1 MAQFYAA
8 VMTNGGAALL
18 ADAIAGN
25 AKIQFTT
32 LVAGDGEY
40 TEAEHAVTALQV
52 MTSLKSQK
60 QSVGFSSVVV
70 ESETSVHLTGVIDN
84 EELVEGYYVRE
95 VGIYAK
101 NILDDEANPVLYS
114 IVVAQV
120 ADYMPPYN
128 GLTPTTIIQEY
139 FATVDNSAEITLEAG
154 SGAYALAE
162 DLQAIKAQLCEHT
175 VESDVPA
182 NAIFSNMVGAT
193 ASESG
198 KAGYVPAPE
207 AGAQGKY
214 LSGDGTW
221 KPVLESLENIR
232 ANTQSGY
239 IAGALAIK
247 EMLGTTLTETLAA
260 GATTLTF
267 TSDAIT
273 DESLIDVYTDSY
285 GVNPSGI
292 DQDGNTLTLTFAP
305 QEQAIGLKV
314 KVM

>member
-40 TEAEHAVTALQV
+40 TEAEHAITALQV

-84 EELVEGYYVRE
+84 KELVEGYYVRE

-101 NILDDEANPVLYS
+101 NILDDDANPVLYS

-162 DLQAIKAQLCEHT
+162 DLQAIKAQL
-175 VESDVPA
+175 ES
-182 NAIFSNMVGAT
+182 AIFSNMVGAT
-193 ASESG
+193 ESEAG
-198 KAGYVPAPE
+198 QAGYVPTPT
-207 AGAQGKY
+207 AGAQTKY
-214 LSGDGTW
+214 LCGDGTW
-221 KPVLESLENIR
+221 KPALELLEDVR

-239 IAGALAIK
+239 IAGALALK
-247 EMLGTTLTETLAA
+247 EAIGTTLDGTLAA
-260 GATTLTF
+260 KMALSKAFIPFSASFSSFCASCSAISSPEVSPPIFAT
-267 TSDAIT
+267 
-273 DESLIDVYTDSY
+273 
-285 GVNPSGI
+285 
-292 DQDGNTLTLTFAP
+292 
-305 QEQAIGLKV
+305 
-314 KVM
+314 

>member
-40 TEAEHAVTALQV
+40 TEAEHAVTALQM

-84 EELVEGYYVRE
+84 KELVEGYYVRE

-139 FATVDNSAEITLEAG
+139 FATVDNSAEVTLMAG

-162 DLQAIKAQLCEHT
+162 DLEAVKAQLCEYT
-175 VESDVPA
+175 VKSDVPP
-182 NAIFSNMVGAT
+182 NAIFTNMVGAT

-198 KAGYVPAPE
+198 QAGYVPAPA
-207 AGAQGKY
+207 AGEQGKF

-221 KPVLESLENIR
+221 KPTLESLEDVR
-232 ANTQSGY
+232 ANTQAGY
-239 IAGALAIK
+239 MAGALALK
-247 EMLGTTLTETLAA
+247 EAIGTTLTETLAA

-267 TSDAIT
+267 TSAAIT
-273 DESLIDVYTDSY
+273 DDSLIDVYTDSY
-285 GVNPSGI
+285 GVNPNNITQSGT
-292 DQDGNTLTLTFAP
+292 TLTLTFPA
-305 QEQAIGLKV
+305 QSNNVNVKV

>member
-162 DLQAIKAQLCEHT
+162 DLEAIKAQL
-175 VESDVPA
+175 ES
-182 NAIFSNMVGAT
+182 AIFSNMVGAT
-193 ASESG
+193 ESAAG
-198 KAGYVPAPE
+198 QAGYVPAPV

-214 LSGDGTW
+214 LRGDGTW
-221 KPVLESLENIR
+221 QPVIETLDDVR
-232 ANTQSGY
+232 ANTQAGY
-239 IAGALAIK
+239 IAGALALK
-247 EMLGTTLTETLAA
+247 EALGTTLTDTLAA
-260 GATTLTF
+260 GAKTLTF

-273 DESLIDVYTDSY
+273 DDSLIDIYTDPY
-285 GVNPSGI
+285 CNGLTAAK
-292 DQDGNTLTLTFAP
+292 QEGNTLTLTFEA
-305 QEQAIGLKV
+305 QAADMRVRIKV
-314 KVM
+314 E